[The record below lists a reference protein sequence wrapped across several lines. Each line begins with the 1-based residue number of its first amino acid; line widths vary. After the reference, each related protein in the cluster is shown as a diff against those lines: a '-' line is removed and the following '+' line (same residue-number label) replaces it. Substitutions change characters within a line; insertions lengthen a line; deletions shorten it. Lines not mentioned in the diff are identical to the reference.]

1 MAELDPEK
9 IGRSGVDPVTGS
21 ILSPEVRNA
30 LLKKS
35 TIDASVFQ
43 NIENRRAQTDAQ
55 NAELSKGQNEA
66 LLGFNSTLKAIK
78 ADIVKLGTSLSGIA
92 LLLQQDALEDQNRIK
107 VEQEKERLLAERKIR
122 IGKESAIEQKIQN
135 AVAEPVQRLVPKV
148 NDIFGR
154 IGTALGILFG
164 GWLTKQVV
172 DAIKASEEGN
182 TKLFNEIRF
191 NIVKNVGIVIGG
203 LVAIRAGF
211 SLIRRTIGTIARGLT
226 KLLIA
231 KPLAL
236 AASLI
241 PGLGGR
247 KPPSVPGTP
256 TPKGGKF
263 GLMSLIGKTIT
274 GLSAGMNFLNGENID
289 AALAAMSIIPGK
301 GVIFKGLRVAAGTLF
316 TIDEVME
323 AFGGNLTGEK
333 KKELEEAKTKKP
345 ESKPVAPKV
354 DTPQTSTPVAPKVDT
369 PQTSTPVAPKVDT
382 PQTSTPVAPKVD
394 TPQSPTKP
402 EVTSQSISTPQ
413 VTPQET
419 MMGDQ
424 KPSTSAPSP
433 DMEKKFEQA
442 WQYRNNPMARGRIED
457 SWNKMTPD
465 QQQQAKTWAQTK
477 GYDWSEMKLKDAVD
491 MSDLKEQ
498 PSKTKSAEISPAQ
511 VTMPPKEPQQVGQLP
526 EPKPSLTMIKT
537 SSGQQQQSN
546 PPLSNEPLT
555 DVPLINSANPDNF
568 YVLYSQLNYNVVM

>member
-9 IGRSGVDPVTGS
+9 VGRSGVDPVTGS
-21 ILSPEVRNA
+21 PLSQEVRTA

-55 NAELSKGQNEA
+55 NAELSKGQNES
-66 LLGFNSTLKAIK
+66 LLGFNSTLQAIRT
-78 ADIVKLGTSLSGIA
+78 DIVKLGTGLSGIA
-92 LLLQQDALEDQNRIK
+92 LLLRQDAAEDQNKIRADQENQRI
-107 VEQEKERLLAERKIR
+107 LAERQIR

-191 NIVKNVGIVIGG
+191 NILKNVGIAVGG
-203 LVAIRAGF
+203 LIAVKAGF
-211 SLIRRTIGTIARGLT
+211 SLITRTIGTIARGLT

-236 AASLI
+236 AAGLI
-241 PGLGGR
+241 PGIGGR
-247 KPPSVPGTP
+247 KPPAVPGTP
-256 TPKGGKF
+256 TPRGGGGIANKLGRF
-263 GLMSLIGKTIT
+263 VTFLSGLMNVRSGEYIDAT
-274 GLSAGMNFLNGENID
+274 LSALS
-289 AALAAMSIIPGK
+289 LASRAPGAI
-301 GVIFKGLRVAAGTLF
+301 GVIAKIAGIAF
-316 TIDEVME
+316 TADEIAE
-323 AFGGNLTGEK
+323 AFGKNIFGDSKRDKQVNEISEIFK
-333 KKELEEAKTKKP
+333 QKT
-345 ESKPVAPKV
+345 ETKPVSTPISPKV
-354 DTPQTSTPVAPKVDT
+354 DTPQPS
-369 PQTSTPVAPKVDT
+369 
-382 PQTSTPVAPKVD
+382 
-394 TPQSPTKP
+394 TKP
-402 EVTSQSISTPQ
+402 EITSQSTSAPL

-419 MMGDQ
+419 MMGEQ
-424 KPSTSAPSP
+424 KPPTSAPSP

-457 SWNKMTPD
+457 AWNKMTPD

-498 PSKTKSAEISPAQ
+498 PSKTKSVEISPAQ

-568 YVLYSQLNYNVVM
+568 YVLYSQLNYNVVI

>member
-66 LLGFNSTLKAIK
+66 FLGFNSTLQAIR
-78 ADIVKLGTSLSGIA
+78 ADIVKLGTGLSGIS
-92 LLLQQDALEDQNRIK
+92 LLLQQDALEDQNKIK
-107 VEQEKERLLAERKIR
+107 VEQEKERLLAERQIR

-256 TPKGGKF
+256 TPKDGKF

-274 GLSAGMNFLNGENID
+274 GMSGVMNFLNGENID
-289 AALAAMSIIPGK
+289 GALAALTFLPGK
-301 GVIFKGLRVAAGTLF
+301 GWIFKGIRAAAGIAFTL
-316 TIDEVME
+316 DEVSE

-333 KKELEEAKTKKP
+333 KKQLQDQQKQAEGDKATP
-345 ESKPVAPKV
+345 AESK
-354 DTPQTSTPVAPKVDT
+354 
-369 PQTSTPVAPKVDT
+369 PVAPKVDT

-433 DMEKKFEQA
+433 DMEK
-442 WQYRNNPMARGRIED
+442 
-457 SWNKMTPD
+457 
-465 QQQQAKTWAQTK
+465 
-477 GYDWSEMKLKDAVD
+477 KLKDAVD

>member
-35 TIDASVFQ
+35 TINASVLRDD
-43 NIENRRAQTDAQ
+43 IISVENSRKEVDKK
-55 NAELSKGQNEA
+55 NVELVEGQEKA
-66 LLGFNSTLKAIK
+66 LLGFNSTLQAIR
-78 ADIVKLGTSLSGIA
+78 ADIVKLGTGLSGIA
-92 LLLQQDALEDQNRIK
+92 LLLQQDALEDKNRIEE
-107 VEQEKERLLAERKIR
+107 EQKKQRLLTERQIR
-122 IGKESAIEQKIQN
+122 IGKESEIEQKIQN

-164 GWLTKQVV
+164 GWITKQVV

-203 LVAIRAGF
+203 LVAIRTGF
-211 SLIRRTIGTIARGLT
+211 SLIKRTIGMIARGLT
-226 KLLIA
+226 KLLIV
-231 KPLAL
+231 KPLAFV
-236 AASLI
+236 AKLI

-247 KPPSVPGTP
+247 KPPSVLGTP
-256 TPKGGKF
+256 TPRGGGGITNKVGRF
-263 GLMSLIGKTIT
+263 ITFLSGLMNVRS
-274 GLSAGMNFLNGENID
+274 GEYID
-289 AALAAMSIIPGK
+289 STLAALSLASRAPGAI
-301 GVIFKGLRVAAGTLF
+301 GVIAKIAGIAF
-316 TIDEVME
+316 TADEIAE
-323 AFGGNLTGEK
+323 AFGKNIFGDSKRDKQVNEISEIFKQQTE
-333 KKELEEAKTKKP
+333 TKQV
-345 ESKPVAPKV
+345 SK
-354 DTPQTSTPVAPKVDT
+354 
-369 PQTSTPVAPKVDT
+369 
-382 PQTSTPVAPKVD
+382 PVAPKVD

-413 VTPQET
+413 VIPQET
-419 MMGDQ
+419 IMGDQ

-457 SWNKMTPD
+457 AWNKMTPD

-477 GYDWSEMKLKDAVD
+477 GYDWSEMKLKNAVD

-511 VTMPPKEPQQVGQLP
+511 VAMLPKEPQQVGQLP

>member
-9 IGRSGVDPVTGS
+9 VGRSGVDPVTGS
-21 ILSPEVRNA
+21 ILSSEVRNA

-35 TIDASVFQ
+35 TISASVLRDDIIAVENSRKEVDKQ
-43 NIENRRAQTDAQ
+43 NVEVV
-55 NAELSKGQNEA
+55 KGQEQA
-66 LLGFNSTLKAIK
+66 LLGFNSTLQAIRT
-78 ADIVKLGTSLSGIA
+78 DIVKLGTGLSGIA
-92 LLLQQDALEDQNRIK
+92 LLLQQDALEDQNKIK
-107 VEQEKERLLAERKIR
+107 VEQEKERLLAERQIR

-148 NDIFGR
+148 NDIFGK

-211 SLIRRTIGTIARGLT
+211 SLIKRTIGTIARGLT

-236 AASLI
+236 AAGLI

-256 TPKGGKF
+256 TPRGGGGITNKVGRF
-263 GLMSLIGKTIT
+263 VTFLSGLMNVRS
-274 GLSAGMNFLNGENID
+274 GEYID
-289 AALAAMSIIPGK
+289 ATLAALSLASRAPGAI
-301 GVIFKGLRVAAGTLF
+301 GVIAKIAGIAF
-316 TIDEVME
+316 TADEIAE
-323 AFGGNLTGEK
+323 AFGKNIFGDSKRDKQVNEISEIFKQQTE
-333 KKELEEAKTKKP
+333 TKQ
-345 ESKPVAPKV
+345 V
-354 DTPQTSTPVAPKVDT
+354 STPVAPKVET
-369 PQTSTPVAPKVDT
+369 TQSSTPVAPKVNT
-382 PQTSTPVAPKVD
+382 PEST
-394 TPQSPTKP
+394 TKP
-402 EVTSQSISTPQ
+402 EITSQSTSTPQ

-457 SWNKMTPD
+457 AWNKMTPD

-477 GYDWSEMKLKDAVD
+477 GYDWSEMKLKDAVG